1 MRYREFAKE
10 QVLAEQKQLS
20 TSEFGSMMEK
30 FLVLSVKTL
39 DLKSLP
45 KIVLT
50 DEIINAGGQPSFGM
64 YINNKNILYVALTHR
79 NLIDILRTMA
89 HELCHYK
96 QDVEGRLKPDSG
108 RTGSPEENEAH
119 AMAGIILRNFT
130 KKYPEYMNL
139 EPLQ

>member
-1 MRYREFAKE
+1 MRYREFTDQKI
-10 QVLAEQKQLS
+10 VEQKKLS
-20 TSEFGSMMEK
+20 ASEFGAMMEK
-30 FLVLSVKTL
+30 FLVLAVKTL

-64 YINNKNILYVALTHR
+64 YINDKNILYVALTNR

-89 HELCHYK
+89 HELAHYS
-96 QDVEGRLKPDSG
+96 QDMKGRLNPESG

-130 KKYPEYMNL
+130 KQNPEYMNL
-139 EPLQ
+139 KPLL